1 MIWRYLYRSLYKNA
15 KGGHK
20 LATEEYIGFAG
31 KDSFSE
37 EGLLIQATEVGSGP
51 Y

>member
-37 EGLLIQATEVGSGP
+37 GGLFNQATEARCGP
-51 Y
+51 C